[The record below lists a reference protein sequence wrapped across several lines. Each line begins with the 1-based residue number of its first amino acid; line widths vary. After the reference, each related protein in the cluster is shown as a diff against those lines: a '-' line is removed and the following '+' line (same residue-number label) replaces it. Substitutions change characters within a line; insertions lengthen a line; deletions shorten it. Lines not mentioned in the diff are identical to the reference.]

1 MVSLNTEQL
10 SAVSAVKAKKNI
22 FLTGSP
28 GTGKSFT
35 LKEIIKY
42 LSQND
47 VPHAVTSSTGCS
59 AVLINGQ
66 TIHSY
71 FSLGISD
78 IDVDKIVQKIKQY
91 RTKYN
96 QIRDL
101 KCLII
106 DEISMIDTILFEG
119 VSNILK
125 KIKGNNMP
133 FGGIQ
138 MIFVGDFCQ
147 LSPVKG
153 DYCFNSQEW
162 KDCNLSNIVLK
173 EFMRQKDDIDLQNIL
188 SEVRFGK
195 CSNKTLNVLKK
206 LKETKFGNKIV
217 PTKLFSLTSHVNT
230 VNQMNYEKTVPKN
243 IKSIQ
248 CFPPTL
254 EDEFS
259 TTGIED
265 DFGVNCT
272 MCYNAVSNDK
282 KTQLNDYKT
291 ELYVGLQVMVTRN
304 ISIEKRLI
312 NGTMGIV
319 SKLAPTYVQIV
330 DKDEN
335 EHIIYY
341 HKDTNENTK
350 TYTKF
355 MPIKLAY
362 ALSIHKS
369 QGATLDAVEV
379 DGGVFIFAPGQLYTA
394 LSRAQN
400 LQSIKIL
407 DIDKSSFI
415 CHCAVKQFYEKI
427 MEYE

>member
-1 MVSLNTEQL
+1 MISLNIEQNNAL
-10 SAVSAVKAKKNI
+10 NAIKKNKNI

-35 LKEIIKY
+35 LKEIIRY
-42 LSQND
+42 LSQNNKEY
-47 VPHAVTSSTGCS
+47 VVTSSTGCS

-66 TIHSY
+66 TVHSY
-71 FSLGISD
+71 FSIGIGT
-78 IDVDKIVQKIKQY
+78 IVVDQIIKKLKMY
-91 RTKYN
+91 MTKYN
-96 QIRDL
+96 QIKEL
-101 KCLII
+101 QCIII
-106 DEISMIDTILFEG
+106 DEISMIDVTTFE
-119 VSNILK
+119 SISLILK
-125 KIKGNNMP
+125 KIKQIDLP

-153 DYCFNSQEW
+153 DYCFNSNEW
-162 KDCNLSNIVLK
+162 KECNLTNIVLK
-173 EFMRQKDDIDLQNIL
+173 EFMRQKDDLVLQNIL

-195 CSNKTLNVLKK
+195 CSNKTLNILKK
-206 LKETKFGNKIV
+206 LKETKFGNSIK
-217 PTKLFSLTSHVNT
+217 PTKLFSLTAHVDQI
-230 VNQMNYEKTVPKN
+230 NQYNYEKIVPKD

-248 CFPPTL
+248 CYPPTL

-259 TTGIED
+259 SICIQDNIGID
-265 DFGVNCT
+265 CT
-272 MCYNAVSNDK
+272 ICYNAISNDK
-282 KTQLNDYKT
+282 KIQIKDYKI
-291 ELYVGLQVMVTRN
+291 ELYIGLQVMVTRN

-312 NGTMGIV
+312 NGTMGVI
-319 SKLAPTYVQIV
+319 SKLTPTYVQIK
-330 DKDEN
+330 DKDSC

-341 HKDTNENTK
+341 HKDINENTK

-379 DGGVFIFAPGQLYTA
+379 DGGLFIFAPGQLYTA

-400 LQSIKIL
+400 LDSIKIL

-415 CHCAVKQFYEKI
+415 CNIKVKQFYEDI
-427 MEYE
+427 VV